1 MNTFIRFFYEFFAI
15 FIDGLK
21 IFFKGIIQGIGQML
35 NISEYAKVIGSYKD
49 SLNNPAER
57 IFLYLAIGVL
67 IIIVIL
73 VIVLIVLYIKKL
85 LRKATNRMSREEL
98 LNEIGNLNDQVRKL
112 MKEKDELMAMKV
124 SQLGIN
130 PEEESEDNTSNED
143 KEEKLEDDPAQ
154 AGIRFPKL
162 TQIDEKYVGFN
173 APKYENNLS
182 LDELIEAFRC
192 YAASQLHL
200 YYNYDILRPFFAGLA
215 CGKLIILQ
223 GISGTGKTSLAYAWG
238 KFVGNDSCVSSVEPS
253 WRDKS
258 DFLGYFNEFTKKFNE
273 TKALGEIYES
283 NYDDDVHT
291 IILDEMNLARVE
303 YYFAD
308 LLSILEMPSRDEWL
322 VDIVASTWPKD
333 PKLLEKGRLRLP
345 GNLWYIGTINN
356 DDSTFMVTDKVYDRA
371 MPIDINTKV
380 DPFKCREQEEVK
392 INSSYLEALFKEAE
406 EKYPL
411 TEAGL
416 NQVQEI
422 DDYVIEHFRI
432 AFGNRIMKQLHTFAP
447 IYVACGGKEIEAID
461 YFIAKKI
468 LRKFDQLSVA
478 LIRDEIDPFIAFLNK
493 KYGKGVMKECIA
505 YLQQVKKSI

>member
-1 MNTFIRFFYEFFAI
+1 MNTFFRFFYEFFAI
-15 FIDGLK
+15 FIEGLK
-21 IFFKGIIQGIGQML
+21 IIIGGLFKGIGQIF
-35 NISEYAKVIGSYKD
+35 NISEYAKIIGSYKD
-49 SLNNPAER
+49 SFNGPEK
-57 IFLYLAIGVL
+57 FFVYVAIIVL
-67 IIIVIL
+67 IIVIL
-73 VIVLIVLYIKKL
+73 LVCVLIGLYIKKL
-85 LRKATNRMSREEL
+85 LRRATNRMNREEL
-98 LNEIGNLNDQVRKL
+98 LNEIGSLNDQVRKL

-124 SQLGIN
+124 SQLGVN
-130 PEEESEDNTSNED
+130 PEEGQ
-143 KEEKLEDDPAQ
+143 KEEDGTSLDAEEDPAQ

-162 TQIDEKYVGFN
+162 VQIDEKYQNYSVR
-173 APKYENNLS
+173 KYDNNMS
-182 LDELIEAFRC
+182 LEELIEAFRC

-238 KFVGNDSCVSSVEPS
+238 KFVGTSSCVSSVEPS

-322 VDIVASTWPKD
+322 VDLVASVWPED
-333 PKLLEKGRLRLP
+333 PKLLEKGKLRLP

-380 DPFKCREQEEVK
+380 GPFKCREQESIS
-392 INSSYLEALFKEAE
+392 INSSYLESLFREAE

-411 TEAGL
+411 TEEGL
-416 NQVQEI
+416 QQVTEI
-422 DDYVIEHFRI
+422 DDYVIAHFRI

-461 YFIAKKI
+461 YFVARKI

-478 LIRDEIDPFIAFLNK
+478 LIRDEIDPFITFLNK
-493 KYGKGVMKECIA
+493 KYGKGVMKECIS
-505 YLQQVKKSI
+505 YLEQIKKSI